1 LSTLALNDS
10 SPVEEGGRLSLVVR
24 YADLGLLAIA
34 LPVFLVFGFPILGYV
49 VFAAAWLA
57 GRWMHLIA
65 ERHATASLG
74 RGNRK
79 NAMGTIAAATLGRVW
94 LLALAILLV
103 GLADREAGLAAAVL
117 AVPVV
122 TVYFAGLAIGR
133 MLEPE
138 EHGS

>member
-1 LSTLALNDS
+1 MSTLAINGS
-10 SPVEEGGRLSLVVR
+10 SRVEGGGRLSLVVR
-24 YADLGLLAIA
+24 YADIGLLALA
-34 LPVFLVFGFPILGYV
+34 LPVFLVFGFPILGYAV
-49 VFAAAWLA
+49 CAVAWLI
-57 GRWMHLIA
+57 GRGMHLAA
-65 ERHATASLG
+65 ERHAAASLG

-122 TVYFAGLAIGR
+122 TVYFAGLGIGR

>member
-1 LSTLALNDS
+1 
-10 SPVEEGGRLSLVVR
+10 
-24 YADLGLLAIA
+24 
-34 LPVFLVFGFPILGYV
+34 
-49 VFAAAWLA
+49 
-57 GRWMHLIA
+57 
-65 ERHATASLG
+65 
-74 RGNRK
+74 
-79 NAMGTIAAATLGRVW
+79 MGTIAAATLGRVW

-122 TVYFAGLAIGR
+122 TVYFAGLGIGR